1 MAIKTKAALFR
12 EPGIPLEIA
21 GVELNEEVL
30 AGFVVCKVIMSTI
43 CGSDLHT
50 ISGRRKEPAPLI
62 LGHEI
67 IGEVV
72 SIGKNFRKS
81 RYGDNFGVGDRITWS
96 IMASCDECFFCA
108 HGLPQKCIRL
118 RKYGHTCFNEV
129 PHLTGGYAEYI
140 CLFSGTAIFRIPGTV
155 PDEIATPAN
164 CALSTVINALETSGL
179 EKGDTVL
186 VQGSGLLG
194 LNMIALAKEAG
205 AGKIIVSDVSPER
218 LELAERFGADVL
230 VDLRKMSGPEF
241 LSVVSEST
249 GGRGADVAIELC
261 GVKEA
266 APLAIQ
272 ALRTGGRYVVAGLV
286 SPGSDFVLDGNTLT
300 RKTLTIKG
308 IHNYHPEHLG
318 KAVRFLEMNS
328 GKYPYG
334 ELVGEI
340 FPLEQIN
347 EAVAIAATGKYIRI
361 GIRP

>member
-1 MAIKTKAALFR
+1 MEIKTKAALFR
-12 EPGIPLEIA
+12 EPGIPLEI
-21 GVELNEEVL
+21 VEVGLNEEIL
-30 AGFVVCKVIMSTI
+30 SGFAVCRVIMSTI

-50 ISGRRKEPAPLI
+50 ISGRRKEPAPLV

-72 SIGKNFRKS
+72 NIGKDFRKS
-81 RYGDNFGVGDRITWS
+81 RFGDDFRIGDRVTWS

-108 HGLPQKCIRL
+108 HGLPQKCTSL

-140 CLFSGTAIFRIPGTV
+140 CLFSGTAVFRIPGSV

-164 CALSTVINALETSGL
+164 CALSTVINAMETSGL
-179 EKGDTVL
+179 EKGESVL
-186 VQGSGLLG
+186 VQGAGLLG

-218 LELAERFGADVL
+218 LELAGRFGADVMI
-230 VDLRKMSGPEF
+230 DLRKMTSPEF

-249 GGRGADVAIELC
+249 GGRGVDVAVELC

-266 APLAIQ
+266 VPQAIQ

-286 SPGSDFVLDGNTLT
+286 SPGSDFLLDGNTLT

-308 IHNYHPEHLG
+308 IHNYHPGHLG
-318 KAVRFLEMNS
+318 KAVRFLEKNS

-334 ELVGEI
+334 ELVGEV

-347 EAVAIAATGKYIRI
+347 EAVGSATSGKYIRI
-361 GIRP
+361 AIRP